1 LEFTEVI
8 ALAKE
13 INDNDIKRKAVKLVV
28 AHIRKKLPE
37 NFDKDDNLGEWLRD
51 MDVLLEKDEF
61 LINEYYDM
69 RSELNYVVDR
79 VLDDELRY
87 KLRDSWYS
95 FGKALEKKKKPK

>member
-1 LEFTEVI
+1 LKFTEVI

-37 NFDKDDNLGEWLRD
+37 NFETDENLNIWLND
-51 MDVLLEKDEF
+51 MDKLLEKEEF

-69 RSELNYVVDR
+69 RNELNFVVDR